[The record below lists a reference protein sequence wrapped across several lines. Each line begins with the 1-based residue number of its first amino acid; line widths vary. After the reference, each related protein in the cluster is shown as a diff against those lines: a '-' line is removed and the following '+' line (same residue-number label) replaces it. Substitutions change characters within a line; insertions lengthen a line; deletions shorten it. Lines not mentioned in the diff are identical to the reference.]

1 MEATDL
7 LVLGKKCLVP
17 TDKCFWKA
25 PEDIK
30 SQGVKTRSRTK
41 KERVVTNREHNHYFE
56 KGMDFRYGD
65 IYYERI
71 RSVLYCLILFLMLR
85 FIVNNGNILT
95 DDRDGRKY
103 LERKYKELQ
112 FLVIKMYLLIIILQQ
127 HYLFF
132 WPLLLIFA
140 TFVFHLPK
148 FNATQ

>member
-1 MEATDL
+1 MLMEATDL

-56 KGMDFRYGD
+56 KGTDFRETHKGMDFRYGD

-103 LERKYKELQ
+103 LERKYKEL
-112 FLVIKMYLLIIILQQ
+112 
-127 HYLFF
+127 
-132 WPLLLIFA
+132 
-140 TFVFHLPK
+140 
-148 FNATQ
+148 